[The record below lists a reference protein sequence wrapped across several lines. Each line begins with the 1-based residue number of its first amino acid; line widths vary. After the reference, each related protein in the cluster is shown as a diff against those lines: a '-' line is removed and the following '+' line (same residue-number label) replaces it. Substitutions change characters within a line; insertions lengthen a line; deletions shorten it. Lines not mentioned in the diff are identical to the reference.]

1 MAGAVDG
8 VEVEDFVR
16 KNIFNTR
23 EIPSVTLAQGAEVDG
38 DIITTGTS
46 FQSKMDNFFADAVN
60 TGDISTIARNLQFTG
75 KVAITGPVTVSKL
88 NDIPASTWVETGQ
101 GSTEQVISAGKVF
114 SKLVTV
120 QGNVVSDDIAGTDLG
135 DKFTDAMKIDE
146 DALITGPSVT
156 FSAETTLASENL
168 RAPLEE
174 VFDTL
179 MEDFVT
185 QISLVVDK
193 LYAYYTEYY

>member
-1 MAGAVDG
+1 
-8 VEVEDFVR
+8 
-16 KNIFNTR
+16 
-23 EIPSVTLAQGAEVDG
+23 
-38 DIITTGTS
+38 
-46 FQSKMDNFFADAVN
+46 MDNFFADAVN